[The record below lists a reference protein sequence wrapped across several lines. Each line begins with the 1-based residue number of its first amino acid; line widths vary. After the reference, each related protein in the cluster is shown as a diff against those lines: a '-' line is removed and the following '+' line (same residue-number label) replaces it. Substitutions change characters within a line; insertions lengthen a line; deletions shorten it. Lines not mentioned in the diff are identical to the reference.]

1 MPGTFQQAINY
12 DFGFGIPGEIVRDGP
27 LRSHIGYLNTAGG
40 VTTNNAFGNVFTLN
54 GDGKTVGA
62 GGTGDI
68 WGILANPKQH
78 VSLGNASGPLAPV
91 FILPNNV
98 TADFVQF
105 AKIVVPLYGTKAA
118 AAGLQVQYAQA
129 TGQISIPATAG
140 TPDANCTLLNAWVE
154 DYGQSSEG
162 GALILLKTNL

>member
-1 MPGTFQQAINY
+1 MAGTFQQSLNY
-12 DFGFGIPGEIVRDGP
+12 DYGFGIAGEILRDGP
-27 LRSHIGYLNTAGG
+27 LQSHIGYLNTSGG
-40 VTTNNAFGNVFTLN
+40 NTNNAFGNVFTLN

-78 VSLGNASGPLAPV
+78 VSIGNSNGPLAPT

-98 TADFVQF
+98 TADFAQL
-105 AKIVVPLYGTKAA
+105 AKIVVPLYGTHAA
-118 AAGLQVQYAQA
+118 TAGLQVQFSQT
-129 TGQISIPATAG
+129 TGQISIPAVAG
-140 TPDANCTLLNAWVE
+140 TSDSGNTMLSGWVE

-162 GALILLKTNL
+162 GALILLGIKIN